1 MLEIIVGCLFPMFLT
16 PDLLSEYK
24 ECREVKNQVQYVEQW
39 HSLIS
44 TYFKPEDVIQG
55 MTIVYCE
62 SRGKETAVGR
72 NTNGTTDVGLWQFN
86 DGKETAVGRNTN
98 GTTDVGLWQFNDNT
112 WAWLKPKLGIINNR
126 KNPITSTKIAAW
138 LVYNDGWHHWNS
150 SKHCWKGHNN
160 ELLEVSLNENTD

>member
-1 MLEIIVGCLFPMFLT
+1 MFLT
-16 PDLLSEYK
+16 PDLLSDYK

-62 SRGKETAVGR
+62 SK
-72 NTNGTTDVGLWQFN
+72 
-86 DGKETAVGRNTN
+86 GKETAVGRNTN

-112 WAWLKPKLGIINNR
+112 WAWLKPKLGIINDR

-160 ELLEVSLNENTD
+160 ELLEVNLNENTN